1 MTGSLARWS
10 PLSGLAF
17 VVLFVGAAVIF
28 GGEPDP
34 SASDATIVAYC
45 RDDGNQLR
53 LESAFLL
60 ATFAGA
66 FFLWFTGVLTARL
79 RAAAREQGWLA
90 HIPVV
95 SAAAFVAVNV
105 SSAALYQFVAD
116 AADDNPQ
123 QFEIDADTARLLT
136 NGAYSLSP
144 EAAFP
149 LVAPLVLAASVL
161 FGRSGVTGRWF
172 SRSGYLVA
180 LGCLVGFLGVTTVLF
195 LAWVGIVSVVLL
207 RRPYTS

>member
-1 MTGSLARWS
+1 M
-10 PLSGLAF
+10 
-17 VVLFVGAAVIF
+17 VLFVVAAVIF
-28 GGEPDP
+28 DGEPDP
-34 SASDATIVAYC
+34 SASDATIASYY

-79 RAAAREQGWLA
+79 RVVATDNSWLS

-95 SAAAFVAVNV
+95 SAAAFVALNV

-123 QFEIDADTARLLT
+123 QFGIDADTARLLT

-149 LVAPLVLAASVL
+149 LAAPLVLAASIL
-161 FGRSGVTGRWF
+161 FGRSGLSTGRWL

-180 LGCLVGFLGVTTVLF
+180 FGCLLGFLGVTTVLF
-195 LAWVGIVSVVLL
+195 LVWVAVVSVVLL
-207 RRPYTS
+207 RRPYTP